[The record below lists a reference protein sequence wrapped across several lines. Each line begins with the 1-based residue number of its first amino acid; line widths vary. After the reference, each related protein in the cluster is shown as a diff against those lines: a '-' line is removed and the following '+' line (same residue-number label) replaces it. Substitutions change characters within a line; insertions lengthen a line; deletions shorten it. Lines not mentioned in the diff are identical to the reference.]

1 MNDLDPDR
9 TQIRTIRSYIRTVS
23 RYTRTASLHMVFGD
37 EEQGQIETQPMKSN
51 QPSLPA
57 NRAFV
62 VQLHAE
68 AQVEQGEFRGRVEH
82 IVSMQAT
89 HFSSLEELAAFMVKV
104 VTSLPEDETD
114 I

>member
-1 MNDLDPDR
+1 MTSTD
-9 TQIRTIRSYIRTVS
+9 
-23 RYTRTASLHMVFGD
+23 
-37 EEQGQIETQPMKSN
+37 K
-51 QPSLPA
+51 PSLPA

-89 HFSSLEELAAFMVKV
+89 HFHSLEELAAFVAKV
-104 VTSLPEDETD
+104 VTSLPEDDVDT
-114 I
+114 